1 MEPLDDWTHVEK
13 GLVNSKKRAWSLAK
27 PSEGTDAWV
36 ARLWSRMDRDRNG
49 YLTRKELDCEEFHN
63 IIRAAVAP
71 QSGLSTGGAAYSR
84 TQVNVDGAIEMC
96 LRKADVN
103 KDAKLSFKEFRSL
116 MRCLRE
122 PRMARYS
129 ANLAFAL
136 FDLDGNHF
144 VSRNEF
150 RELYAFL
157 LGHLPTLEDFEKEWD
172 RLVQPNP
179 LTSPGAAGEFA
190 DQRSYIRWLQS
201 SENPVIRQQ
210 APECQA
216 HSAAPKATIP
226 TSPTSSGS
234 LGIGGIELIQTRPRW
249 NQRFNCGVNPGHVN
263 DSRPAGLREYFSR
276 QQSMPELKRFWE
288 AHYGSTFKRHL
299 EAHYNPP
306 ASAPPCK
313 LFPKSLSTEGGSP
326 MTLPQRH
333 SPGGSMRDL
342 LSGEIVAWH
351 DYWSPPARY
360 RRPFHLQDRP
370 LLPFETFG
378 DVVDSSKIDSS
389 PSTLRR
395 HNKMLDA
402 RLRRRQKLGGPQR
415 KCLLEAE
422 PW

>member
-1 MEPLDDWTHVEK
+1 MVKQICFNPFFPPFVCFPSVDVSLFHT
-13 GLVNSKKRAWSLAK
+13 KRALDIGRSIEALK
-27 PSEGTDAWV
+27 LSQDPSERG
-36 ARLWSRMDRDRNG
+36 RCHRDVSTEGWCQQGWGCCIVVVQFLLFSSANSAPK
-49 YLTRKELDCEEFHN
+49 KETLSEDCEAFNTFYHIITHFN
-63 IIRAAVAP
+63 IIFI
-71 QSGLSTGGAAYSR
+71 LSSYVFRIFSLSALLLEVSWSV
-84 TQVNVDGAIEMC
+84 Q
-96 LRKADVN
+96 
-103 KDAKLSFKEFRSL
+103 DAKLSFKEFRSL

-234 LGIGGIELIQTRPRW
+234 LGIGGIELTQTRPRW
-249 NQRFNCGVNPGHVN
+249 NQRFNCGINASTVAWILAMSTTLV
-263 DSRPAGLREYFSR
+263 
-276 QQSMPELKRFWE
+276 QQ
-288 AHYGSTFKRHL
+288 GS
-299 EAHYNPP
+299 ENI
-306 ASAPPCK
+306 
-313 LFPKSLSTEGGSP
+313 
-326 MTLPQRH
+326 
-333 SPGGSMRDL
+333 SPGNSPCQSWNAFGRHTMDPPSKGIWRLMKSDEQQTSNKL
-342 LSGEIVAWH
+342 QQKSNNSGFVGIIWM
-351 DYWSPPARY
+351 DQYWINALWY
-360 RRPFHLQDRP
+360 VIF
-370 LLPFETFG
+370 
-378 DVVDSSKIDSS
+378 
-389 PSTLRR
+389 
-395 HNKMLDA
+395 
-402 RLRRRQKLGGPQR
+402 
-415 KCLLEAE
+415 
-422 PW
+422 

>member
-1 MEPLDDWTHVEK
+1 MVKQLCFNPFFPPFVCFPSVDVSLFHT
-13 GLVNSKKRAWSLAK
+13 KRALDIGRSIEALK
-27 PSEGTDAWV
+27 LSQDPSERG
-36 ARLWSRMDRDRNG
+36 RCHRDVSTEGWCQQGWGCCIVVVQFLLFSSANSAPK
-49 YLTRKELDCEEFHN
+49 KETLSEDCEAFNTFYHIITHFN
-63 IIRAAVAP
+63 IIFI
-71 QSGLSTGGAAYSR
+71 LSSYVFRIFSLSALLLEVSWSV
-84 TQVNVDGAIEMC
+84 Q
-96 LRKADVN
+96 
-103 KDAKLSFKEFRSL
+103 DAKLSFKEFRSL

-234 LGIGGIELIQTRPRW
+234 LGIGGIELTQTRPRW

-299 EAHYNPP
+299 EADEIWWN
-306 ASAPPCK
+306 
-313 LFPKSLSTEGGSP
+313 LMKSDEQQTSNKHQQKSNN
-326 MTLPQRH
+326 
-333 SPGGSMRDL
+333 
-342 LSGEIVAWH
+342 SGFVGIIWM
-351 DYWSPPARY
+351 DQYWINALWY
-360 RRPFHLQDRP
+360 VIF
-370 LLPFETFG
+370 
-378 DVVDSSKIDSS
+378 
-389 PSTLRR
+389 
-395 HNKMLDA
+395 
-402 RLRRRQKLGGPQR
+402 
-415 KCLLEAE
+415 
-422 PW
+422 